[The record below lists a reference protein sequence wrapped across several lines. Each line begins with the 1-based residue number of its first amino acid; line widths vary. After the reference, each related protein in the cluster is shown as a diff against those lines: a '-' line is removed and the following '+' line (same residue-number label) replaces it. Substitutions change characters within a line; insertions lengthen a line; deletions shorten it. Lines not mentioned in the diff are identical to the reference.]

1 MDSTAVSL
9 LLRLLL
15 QCSPPALPCGLILM
29 KEELLW
35 EEVKCVCRSKQ
46 TQAAKICHP
55 HLTCLPSEGGALLFS
70 YSPCSIM
77 LDLCCW
83 LPPPTHTHTASVC
96 GWVSTQGDGWRALFL
111 SKWHF
116 VWFTDSAVL
125 TQTPNP
131 GRTIQNASVCGM
143 HQFPHIGMNM
153 MRLIQ
158 RMEQESRKQ
167 QTAKCILASSVPFSE
182 NMALYRWTSSQV
194 V

>member
-1 MDSTAVSL
+1 MWRLWADTEHCHMDSTAVSL

-83 LPPPTHTHTASVC
+83 LPPPTHTH
-96 GWVSTQGDGWRALFL
+96 RL
-111 SKWHF
+111 SLWL
-116 VWFTDSAVL
+116 SEY
-125 TQTPNP
+125 PR
-131 GRTIQNASVCGM
+131 GRVT
-143 HQFPHIGMNM
+143 
-153 MRLIQ
+153 
-158 RMEQESRKQ
+158 
-167 QTAKCILASSVPFSE
+167 SSVPVKVT
-182 NMALYRWTSSQV
+182 LCVVYRQCCPYPNSKSW
-194 V
+194 